1 MPLFLGFHKTVGPID
16 EERIHRGWGNY
27 KKTALK
33 LSLKPLYN
41 FYNASLGIG
50 YCITE
55 APSKKIVIKAHSNI
69 NMTLE
74 EITEV
79 KMIK

>member
-1 MPLFLGFHKTVGPID
+1 MPLFIGLHKTSGSID
-16 EERIHRGWGNY
+16 EKRIPRGWANY
-27 KKTALK
+27 KQTAIK
-33 LSLKPLYN
+33 LSLKPICNY
-41 FYNASLGIG
+41 YNASIGIG

-55 APSKKIVIKAHSNI
+55 APSKEDIIKAHSNI